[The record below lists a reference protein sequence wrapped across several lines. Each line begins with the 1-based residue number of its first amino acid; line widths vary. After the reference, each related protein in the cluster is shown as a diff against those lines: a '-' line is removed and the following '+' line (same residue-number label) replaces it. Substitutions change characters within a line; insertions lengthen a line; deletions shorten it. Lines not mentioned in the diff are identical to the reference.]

1 MISYTNLFIII
12 IIIIIN
18 LCLYEIQPVLSL
30 NRLSLMCTI
39 RSSCVSFYVLVALIK
54 TLQIIF

>member
-1 MISYTNLFIII
+1 MISYTNLF

-30 NRLSLMCTI
+30 NRLSLTCTI
-39 RSSCVSFYVLVALIK
+39 RSSCVSFYVLIPLIK
-54 TLQIIF
+54 TLRLIL

>member
-1 MISYTNLFIII
+1 MISYTNLF

-30 NRLSLMCTI
+30 HRLSLMCTI

-54 TLQIIF
+54 TLRIIF